1 MDTMKQMQ
9 RTVLPLLML
18 CGLAA
23 CSDDDWKDDVA
34 ALQEPTPT
42 SIVIMDNAGGTVV
55 KGNRFQVRF
64 RVNPSGTQLTK
75 DNVELDVQ
83 NSDTYFL
90 YEEEGN
96 NAAKTRASYVEPSDY
111 YALESVEPD
120 KNEAG
125 ETLDGQWIATIQTQ
139 GEANFRNVAN
149 LHFVI
154 NYTDA
159 AGTPRRISSDAVPV
173 EIVPTVDEGIRF
185 EYAKVQSLYYAQ
197 NNEVKTNPY
206 ALFNDVNVYRNAQ
219 GKEWYYNR
227 YYVTEIKTALDKDI
241 LQADTSTFYSE
252 NHMKYIP
259 VTNAEPW
266 ASVTNGTA
274 KKASTDVQ
282 VTLIDF
288 GGTTKTLDLPVTY
301 CYNKLTLDITMS
313 ASEINAAYETSDYYL
328 FKYDLSETLS
338 EYGIT
343 PDAFALLSRFS
354 STNAVTGSEEHI
366 HIPAVIDEVV
376 GVADRQNFK
385 PVIQYAVLDKLTPGD
400 STDHDTGADIA
411 RITIGS
417 FPVEHIMY
425 WPMLDLTINIAI
437 HITE

>member
-185 EYAKVQSLYYAQ
+185 EYAKVQSLYYVQ

-206 ALFNDVNVYRNAQ
+206 ALFDDINAYRNAQ
-219 GKEWYYNR
+219 GMEWHYNR
-227 YYVTEIKTALDKDI
+227 NYVTEIKTALDKDV
-241 LQADTSTFYSE
+241 LQADTTAFYSGGY
-252 NHMKYIP
+252 MQYIP
-259 VTNAEPW
+259 VTNAELW
-266 ASVTNGTA
+266 TSVTNGTA

-301 CYNKLTLDITMS
+301 CYNILTLDIPMS
-313 ASEINAAYETSDYYL
+313 ASEINAVYETPGYM
-328 FKYDLSETLS
+328 FEYDLSEALS

-354 STNAVTGSEEHI
+354 PMNNVIGSDEHI
-366 HIPAVIDEVV
+366 QIPAVIEEVV
-376 GVADRQNFK
+376 GLTDRQNFK
-385 PVIQYAVLDKLTPGD
+385 PVIQYAVLDELTPGE
-400 STDHDTGADIA
+400 STDPDTEADIA
-411 RITIGS
+411 SIFITS
-417 FPVEHIMY
+417 SPQESDKF
-425 WPMLDLTINIAI
+425 WPMLSITINLAI